1 MAYVVGLK
9 DVQTT
14 MRYEP
19 GLKHTFALTQ
29 ETCGAK
35 KMCMFKSVI
44 PPATFVH
51 WVDCYFNSIL
61 LFPFT
66 RKTSL

>member
-44 PPATFVH
+44 PPATSTRPHYHPGAEIFA
-51 WVDCYFNSIL
+51 YIL
-61 LFPFT
+61 SGIQGF
-66 RKTSL
+66 